1 MPPYLPPVVIKP
13 GLWNQLKILLMF
25 SRRLQVQIQSY
36 WKPRFLNWNGY
47 WLTYMAFW
55 PLSLTLYNSIKTR
68 GEYQWKLFWVEVK
81 SWFPIHYLLFFLKGV
96 LAGYSQDAYQSPQKK
111 ELCLALT
118 ISFTTG
124 EILSP
129 TFYAKTHE
137 TNFFKE
143 ILVYY
148 QVRKPGTKMRIFW
161 SKYN

>member
-1 MPPYLPPVVIKP
+1 METVLSRGKKLIPNVLYGALQFDRKTVLQRVR
-13 GLWNQLKILLMF
+13 ILVF
-25 SRRLQVQIQSY
+25 
-36 WKPRFLNWNGY
+36 
-47 WLTYMAFW
+47 
-55 PLSLTLYNSIKTR
+55 
-68 GEYQWKLFWVEVK
+68 
-81 SWFPIHYLLFFLKGV
+81 IHYLLFFLKGV

-129 TFYAKTHE
+129 TFYTKTHE

-148 QVRKPGTKMRIFW
+148 QVRKPGTKMRIF
-161 SKYN
+161 